1 MVTTQNPTQMN
12 GEQTQSHTGL
22 YAALIAFVLF
32 MLVAGGS
39 YAAFQRQGG
48 SAALDRDDNHGF
60 FVVTPGKR
68 AKDAGGKIEMAS
80 FLHNSR
86 YTSHATDL
94 RHAEVVAIMGRSTLD
109 LTGAQLAG
117 TSATIEAV
125 ALCGSADIKVPP
137 DWTVK
142 TKDYTVLGAVRN
154 TGPDGVSTQE
164 KVVQLEAVAIMG
176 AVNVTH

>member
-1 MVTTQNPTQMN
+1 MVTTQDPTRMD
-12 GEQTQSHTGL
+12 GEQTQSHAGL

-32 MLVAGGS
+32 MLVAIGS

-48 SAALDRDDNHGF
+48 SAAFDREGHDI
-60 FVVTPGKR
+60 FVVTPGQHT
-68 AKDAGGKIEMAS
+68 KDAGGKIEMAA
-80 FLHNSR
+80 FFHNSVHV
-86 YTSHATDL
+86 SHATDL
-94 RHAEVVAIMGRSTLD
+94 KHAEVVAIMGHSTLD

-125 ALCGSADIKVPP
+125 AMCGRADIKVPP

-154 TGPDGVSTQE
+154 PGSDGEPAPE
-164 KVVQLEAVAIMG
+164 KVVHLEAVAIVG